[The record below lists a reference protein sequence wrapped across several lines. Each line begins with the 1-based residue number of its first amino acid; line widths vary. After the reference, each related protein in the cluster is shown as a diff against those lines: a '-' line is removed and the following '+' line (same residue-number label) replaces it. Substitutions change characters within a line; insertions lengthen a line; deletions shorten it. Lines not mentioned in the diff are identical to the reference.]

1 MTRVLCHD
9 SLRAVCRN
17 IKMMTGNRVV
27 NDLDEFLIVFSSII
41 DDAQT
46 AIVWIA
52 PPSGRRRE
60 DEPFLNRT
68 RGDENIH

>member
-1 MTRVLCHD
+1 
-9 SLRAVCRN
+9 
-17 IKMMTGNRVV
+17 MMTGNRVV